1 MLHKKKIQM
10 VTALERQVQSFFPE
24 LLKGTD
30 WKVSK

>member
-10 VTALERQVQSFFPE
+10 VTVLERQVQSFFPK

-30 WKVSK
+30 